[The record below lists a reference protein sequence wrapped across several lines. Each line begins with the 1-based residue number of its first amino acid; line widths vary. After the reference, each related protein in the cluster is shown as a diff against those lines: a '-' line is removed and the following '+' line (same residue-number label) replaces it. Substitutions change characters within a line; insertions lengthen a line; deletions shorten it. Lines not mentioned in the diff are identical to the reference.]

1 MEHVNG
7 PLLILAGAGSG
18 KTRVI
23 THRIAHLIE
32 HEHIS
37 PDAILAVTFTN
48 KAAAEMVE
56 RVERLAGGRTLAKPM
71 ISTFHSMCVRLLRR
85 DIESLRVRSINA
97 AGGAVLTGHT
107 KDFAIYD
114 EGDQQSIVKSVIK
127 RMGIDD
133 KQLTPRSVLSRI
145 SWAKNHMLDPE
156 QVYLESADP
165 RVQRVA
171 QIYAEY
177 KKELLKANALDF
189 DDLLLEAVRMLKSNE
204 EVRTR
209 IQRRWRYI
217 MVDEYQDT
225 NRPQYELMKLLTGT
239 QHNLCVVGDEDQSIY
254 SWRGADINNILD
266 FEQDFPGA
274 KVIRLEQNYRSTQT
288 ILEAAGA
295 VVANNAKRKGKRL
308 WTARSGGAKIGFYEA
323 PDGENEAL
331 FVADFIQKWLRKYAD
346 EGHEEP
352 GRAAVLYRINA
363 QSRLFEEA
371 LRRYNL
377 RYNVVGG
384 FSFYERAEIKDMIA
398 YLKLIHNPHDF
409 SALGRVINTPTRG
422 IGKSTQEII
431 ERLALETGA
440 SMWATITRA
449 AEDKLVPNRAAIAL
463 TEFQK
468 IIHEARRLMFG
479 DAADAETG
487 ATTVEDGKTQHDAS
501 LQNQDDVAFD
511 FGTPENAP
519 EAVAAAIVEASVA
532 PGAPLPEVLKL
543 LLDRTGYM
551 KQLEQE
557 ATPEALARM
566 ENLAEL
572 VNAARDAKERGE
584 SLTTFLDHAAL
595 VSDVD
600 QYDATAAVTLMTL
613 HAAKG
618 LEFPL
623 VCLAGLEEGLFP
635 HSRALLDP
643 DGIEEERR
651 LCYVGITRAMDT
663 LVISRAR
670 TRRRYGNDMPDFTQ
684 PSRFLEEIP
693 PPLME
698 DMGDPT
704 MGRYGARSGGYG
716 NGSGYAQTDNFVSGE
731 DHDFG
736 NADLAD
742 KHYNYE
748 DEDQSG
754 GRMAQ
759 RPTAAKPSGGF
770 TSKPVTS
777 SYTGQT
783 YNSAENIAQFFASRG
798 RKVDL
803 KAMGVPEVRPKR
815 KGLKAGDRVKHPK
828 WGEGTVHSREG
839 SGDNAKV
846 TVMFPRFGSKKLVE
860 KYAQL
865 EKM

>member
-1 MEHVNG
+1 
-7 PLLILAGAGSG
+7 
-18 KTRVI
+18 
-23 THRIAHLIE
+23 
-32 HEHIS
+32 
-37 PDAILAVTFTN
+37 
-48 KAAAEMVE
+48 
-56 RVERLAGGRTLAKPM
+56 
-71 ISTFHSMCVRLLRR
+71 
-85 DIESLRVRSINA
+85 
-97 AGGAVLTGHT
+97 
-107 KDFAIYD
+107 
-114 EGDQQSIVKSVIK
+114 
-127 RMGIDD
+127 
-133 KQLTPRSVLSRI
+133 
-145 SWAKNHMLDPE
+145 
-156 QVYLESADP
+156 
-165 RVQRVA
+165 
-171 QIYAEY
+171 
-177 KKELLKANALDF
+177 
-189 DDLLLEAVRMLKSNE
+189 
-204 EVRTR
+204 
-209 IQRRWRYI
+209 
-217 MVDEYQDT
+217 
-225 NRPQYELMKLLTGT
+225 MKLLTGT

-308 WTARSGGAKIGFYEA
+308 WTARSGGSKIGFYEA

-331 FVADFIQKWLRKYAD
+331 FVADFIQRWLRKYAD

-371 LRRYNL
+371 LRRYGL

-384 FSFYERAEIKDMIA
+384 FSFYERSEIKDMIA
-398 YLKLIHNPHDF
+398 YLKLVHNPHDF

-422 IGKSTQEII
+422 IGKTTQEII

-440 SMWATITRA
+440 SMWSTITRA

-463 TEFQK
+463 AEFQK
-468 IIHEARRLMFG
+468 VIHEARVMLFG
-479 DAADAETG
+479 EAASADTG
-487 ATTVEDGKTQHDAS
+487 TTTVEGHTETHHAES

-511 FGTPENAP
+511 FGEP
-519 EAVAAAIVEASVA
+519 EAASSGEANSDIAAAIVEASVA
-532 PGAPLPEVLKL
+532 PRAPLPEVLKL

-557 ATPEALARM
+557 ATPEAIARM

-600 QYDATAAVTLMTL
+600 QYDSSAAVTLMTL

-635 HSRALLDP
+635 HSRTLMDP

-698 DMGDPT
+698 DMGDPS
-704 MGRYGARSGGYG
+704 MNRYGGRAGAYGGG
-716 NGSGYAQTDNFVSGE
+716 GSRTQTDNFVSGD

-736 NADLAD
+736 NADMNDAGD

-754 GRMAQ
+754 SRVSQPPSAV
-759 RPTAAKPSGGF
+759 KPSSGF
-770 TSKPVTS
+770 VSKPVTS

-783 YNSAENIAQFFASRG
+783 YNSTENIAQFFVSRG

-803 KAMGVPEVRPKR
+803 KAMGMAEERPKK
-815 KGLKAGDRVKHPK
+815 KGLKAGDRVRHPK
-828 WGEGTVHSREG
+828 YGEGTVHSREG
-839 SGDNAKV
+839 SGENAKV